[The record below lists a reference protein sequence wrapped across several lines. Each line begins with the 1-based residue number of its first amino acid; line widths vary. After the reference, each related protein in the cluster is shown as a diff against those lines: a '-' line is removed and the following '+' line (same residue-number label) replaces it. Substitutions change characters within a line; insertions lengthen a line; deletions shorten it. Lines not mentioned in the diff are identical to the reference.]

1 MGHQAFLLNTK
12 NIKNYMVNNM
22 STIKELKTKLLGELS
37 KLNTE
42 ELISEINILNSEIAK
57 IHPIKH
63 PVNNVQFVKM
73 SDLVAND
80 YNPNKVAPPEMKLL
94 EKSILEDG
102 YTMPIVV
109 YKHKK
114 KEIYTI
120 VDGFHRHRVGK
131 ESLKVRETL
140 KGYLPVSIIDKTDS
154 ERMAST
160 IRHNRARGVHN
171 VQVESEEIVAKLV
184 LQGWSDKRIREELGY
199 DQEELDRKKQITGLG
214 TLFKNRDFS
223 MSWEIEDDSQIAK

>member
-1 MGHQAFLLNTK
+1 MEN
-12 NIKNYMVNNM
+12 NIIQSVVTYIESLQSDTDKINFIN
-22 STIKELKTKLLGELS
+22 
-37 KLNTE
+37 KLNSTV
-42 ELISEINILNSEIAK
+42 SK
-57 IHPIKH
+57 KHPIKH
-63 PVNNVQFVKM
+63 PVNNIQFVKM
-73 SDLVAND
+73 NDLIAND

-109 YKHKK
+109 YKNKK
-114 KEIYTI
+114 YFTI

-140 KGYLPVSIIDKTDS
+140 KGYLPVSIIDKPDA

-184 LQGWSDKRIREELGY
+184 LSGWSDKKIKEELGY
-199 DQEELDRKKQITGLG
+199 DDEELNRKKQITGLG

-223 MSWEIEDDSQIAK
+223 MSWEIEEYNKENE

>member
-1 MGHQAFLLNTK
+1 MSKIQELKKQLIEELRNLNTDD
-12 NIKNYMVNNM
+12 
-22 STIKELKTKLLGELS
+22 
-37 KLNTE
+37 
-42 ELISEINILNSEIAK
+42 LISEINDLNSQIAI
-57 IHPIKH
+57 IHPIQH
-63 PVNNVQFVKM
+63 PVNNIQFIKM
-73 SDLVAND
+73 GNLIANQ

-102 YTMPIVV
+102 YTMPIVA
-109 YKHKK
+109 YKNKK
-114 KEIYTI
+114 DTVYTI

-131 ESLKVRETL
+131 ESLKIRETL
-140 KGYLPVSIIDKTDS
+140 KGYLPVSIINKNDS

-199 DQEELDRKKQITGLG
+199 DEDELNRKKQITGLG
-214 TLFKNRDFS
+214 ILFKNREFS
-223 MSWEIEDDSQIAK
+223 MSWEIANHDK